1 MRRRDKLKIKSTGLH
16 KYRSPDV
23 EGNATYDVTS
33 TLPVSQ
39 HRQIYPGGKSVLA
52 QNEIDAE
59 WVSGSVWT
67 IWGKK
72 KSLRP
77 TGNRTTIPWSSSP
90 SLSCHTACVI
100 THPTFQFHKKGFFNR
115 MLHQMKFVN
124 KTFRAHIKAF
134 FFFFTIS

>member
-72 KSLRP
+72 NL
-77 TGNRTTIPWSSSP
+77 
-90 SLSCHTACVI
+90 
-100 THPTFQFHKKGFFNR
+100 
-115 MLHQMKFVN
+115 FVLPGIEPR
-124 KTFRAHIKAF
+124 FLGHLARR
-134 FFFFTIS
+134 